1 GGAWVRPW
9 GARGG
14 GEWSEGREW
23 PVFVGGRGAVI
34 FGVAGGGAVTTAL
47 GAATGDQFVHHHAQG
62 PPRGGCFASTLDDL
76 GGRVGLGDGHTPV
89 DAAHGGPYRSTEVG
103 ERDHRW
109 IQGAH
114 QEVLGLDVGVVVLQ
128 FLLPVPEALGDCGH
142 DGTGVLVVERGLIDD
157 LAQGAQGEVFLGLPG
172 QVLAPG
178 TGGAAVSVD
187 GGGVR

>member
-1 GGAWVRPW
+1 SPGSAV
-9 GARGG
+9 
-14 GEWSEGREW
+14 
-23 PVFVGGRGAVI
+23 GRGAAPL
-34 FGVAGGGAVTTAL
+34 GVACGEPVTAAS
-47 GAATGDQFVHHHAQG
+47 GAATCDQFVHHHAQG
-62 PPRGGCFASTLDDL
+62 PPRGGCFPSTLDDL

-89 DAAHGGPYRSTEVG
+89 DTAHGGPYGSTEVG

-128 FLLPVPEALGDCGH
+128 FLLPVPEACGDCGH
-142 DGTGVLVVERGLIDD
+142 DGAGVLVFERGLIDD

-178 TGGAAVSVD
+178 AGGAAVSVD